1 MASPAA
7 DEVSRVIF
15 RLTIRARLII
25 LSGVLLCMLVAT
37 NLYLTSKLANNSAA
51 VAKETELSGIIDSAN
66 GARIA
71 FGEMRYWLT
80 DLAVSLLTPSERN
93 AAAARGRMDGYLD
106 QLALRKPKLV
116 AAVRAERDEFE
127 KIRQRCGGSIHQR
140 PARPRQFA
148 AGAGSR
154 SQRQGRSNCLFRSS
168 TS

>member
-1 MASPAA
+1 M
-7 DEVSRVIF
+7 IF

-66 GARIA
+66 SARIA

-93 AAAARGRMDGYLD
+93 AAAARSRMDGYLD

-116 AAVRAERDEFE
+116 AAVRAERNEFE
-127 KIRQRCGGSIHQR
+127 KSANDAVDRYTNDQRVLGNSQLAQ
-140 PARPRQFA
+140 ARDHSVKVDQLLFSLIERIE
-148 AGAGSR
+148 AGANG
-154 SQRQGRSNCLFRSS
+154 
-168 TS
+168 